1 MTSLPV
7 VVTDDEAGAIV
18 FDVPRRRKSA
28 RMIDHAADLCAD
40 DRGDQIGEVGKRKPA
55 VVRGGTAV
63 RSNRGNGL
71 CMSGCRPLW
80 RGAGAS
86 TCDAQRILWLLE
98 SNLRRLEEHR
108 DRLRASVQQESDAPL
123 VPAQMKS
130 PRI

>member
-7 VVTDDEAGAIV
+7 VVTDNEASAIV

-40 DRGDQIGEVGKRKPA
+40 DRGDQIGKAWAKESPA

-98 SNLRRLEEHR
+98 SNLRRSEEHR
-108 DRLRASVQQESDAPL
+108 DRLRASVQQGE
-123 VPAQMKS
+123 
-130 PRI
+130 